1 MSLAPSFSLWQLSGT
16 DMEVMLEHPLRFHC
30 VLSYK
35 ANFLSAFLM
44 VQASEPSHL
53 HSCVFEMLAHLYLQH
68 LRTVWFRDKPVGNQ
82 YGSLIYPSPSALLLE
97 LQLLSQVTF

>member
-1 MSLAPSFSLWQLSGT
+1 M
-16 DMEVMLEHPLRFHC
+16 
-30 VLSYK
+30 
-35 ANFLSAFLM
+35 
-44 VQASEPSHL
+44 QASEPLYL
-53 HSCVFEMLAHLYLQH
+53 HSCVFEMLAHLYLQR